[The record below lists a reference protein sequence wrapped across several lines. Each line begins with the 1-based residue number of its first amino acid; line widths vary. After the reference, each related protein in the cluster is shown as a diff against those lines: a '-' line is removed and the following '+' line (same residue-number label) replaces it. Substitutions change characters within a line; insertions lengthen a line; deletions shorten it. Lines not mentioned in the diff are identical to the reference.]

1 MVETLPAAPPPSV
14 AVTSPVSHVM
24 PKPAG
29 IRIRMSLA
37 AVMVGVPASVTVI
50 VAMGVGGSPTTK
62 FW

>member
-1 MVETLPAAPPPSV
+1 
-14 AVTSPVSHVM
+14 M